1 VSPVIFNKL
10 PAIAAAAKPLADQ
23 AVRTAAFATEGF
35 AKNLAPV
42 DTGNL
47 RNTIAAGKE
56 RDLVYRVTAHAD
68 YAIYI
73 EMGTRRRNGGARPFL
88 EPALRQGEKHLT
100 NALKAIL

>member
-1 VSPVIFNKL
+1 MPIVSNRL
-10 PAIAAAAKPLADQ
+10 PQIAAAAKPLADT

-35 AKNLAPV
+35 AKQLAPV

-47 RNTIAAGKE
+47 RNSIMAARQRE
-56 RDLVYRVTAHAD
+56 LVYRVTAHAD

-73 EMGTRRRNGGARPFL
+73 EIGTRRRNGAARPFL

>member
-1 VSPVIFNKL
+1 MSPVIFNKL
-10 PAIAAAAKPLADQ
+10 PAIAAAAKPAVDQ

-68 YAIYI
+68 YAIYV
-73 EMGTRRRNGGARPFL
+73 EMGTRNMSAQPYL
-88 EPALRQGEKHLT
+88 EPALARGEKHLT